1 MEINLTRLETR
12 TYNITAEELY
22 NILKK
27 YYETSVPYG
36 CSIQLED
43 DRAVIRDS
51 YERSSCTV
59 EQYEML
65 NALNNFLNHLKS
77 EVEYEKQRHF

>member
-1 MEINLTRLETR
+1 MEINLMRLETR
-12 TYNITAEELY
+12 TYNINAEALY
-22 NILKK
+22 KILKK
-27 YYETSVPYG
+27 YYETFVPHG
-36 CSIQLED
+36 CSIHLEGG
-43 DRAVIRDS
+43 RAVIRDS

-77 EVEYEKQRHF
+77 EVEHEKKRRF

>member
-1 MEINLTRLETR
+1 MEISLSRMETQ

-22 NILKK
+22 NILEK
-27 YYETSVPYG
+27 YYKTFVPYG
-36 CSIQLED
+36 CSIHLEG

-65 NALNNFLNHLKS
+65 DALNNFITHFKA
-77 EVEYEKQRHF
+77 EVEHEKKRRF

>member
-22 NILKK
+22 KILKK
-27 YYETSVPYG
+27 YYETFVPYG
-36 CSIQLED
+36 CSIHLEG

-65 NALNNFLNHLKS
+65 NALDNFITLFKKELEH
-77 EVEYEKQRHF
+77 EKKRHF